1 MSEKKK
7 FELEFLLNTS
17 PKVLENM
24 LFTPSG
30 LSEWFADDVNINE
43 DIYTFFWDGSEEDA
57 RLLTKKM
64 GEKIKWQKIEDEEL
78 GLDTYF
84 QLQYEIDPMTKTV
97 VLKVTDFEYLEDMEE
112 SQALWESL
120 IGELKR
126 TLGA

>member
-30 LSEWFADDVNINE
+30 LSDWFADDVNIND
-43 DIYTFFWDGSEEDA
+43 DIYTFFWDGSEEKA
-57 RLLTKKM
+57 RLLSKKM
-64 GEKIKWQKIEDEEL
+64 GEKIKWQNLNDEEE

-84 QLQYEIDPMTKTV
+84 QLYYEIDPMTKSV
-97 VLKVTDFEYLEDMEE
+97 ILKVTDFADDDEMEDT
-112 SQALWESL
+112 QALWESL
-120 IGELKR
+120 IEGLKR
-126 TLGA
+126 FIGA

>member
-43 DIYTFFWDGSEEDA
+43 DIYTFIWDGSEEDA
-57 RLLTKKM
+57 RLLTKRP
-64 GEKIKWQKIEDEEL
+64 GEKIKWQKMEDEDE

-97 VLKVTDFEYLEDMEE
+97 VLKVTDFEYEEDMEE

-120 IGELKR
+120 IDGLKR

>member
-7 FELEFLLNTS
+7 FELEYLLHTS

-30 LSEWFADDVNINE
+30 LSDWFADDVNIE
-43 DIYTFFWDGSEEDA
+43 DDIYTFIWDGSEERA

-64 GEKIKWQKIEDEEL
+64 GEKIKWQNLNDEEE

-84 QLQYEIDPMTKTV
+84 QLHYEIDPMTKAV
-97 VLKVTDFEYLEDMEE
+97 ILKVTDFAEDDEKE
-112 SQALWESL
+112 STIALWESL
-120 IGELKR
+120 VDGLKR
-126 TLGA
+126 FIGA

>member
-1 MSEKKK
+1 MPEKKK

-24 LFTPSG
+24 LFSPSG
-30 LSEWFADDVNINE
+30 LSEWFAEDVNINE
-43 DIYTFFWDGSEEDA
+43 DIYTFIWDGSEENA
-57 RLLTKKM
+57 RLLTKKS
-64 GEKIKWQKIEDEEL
+64 GEKIKWQKMDDEDE

-84 QLQYEIDPMTKTV
+84 QFQFEVDPMTKTV
-97 VLKVTDFEYLEDMEE
+97 VLKVTDFEYEDDMEE

-120 IGELKR
+120 IEGLKR

>member
-1 MSEKKK
+1 MPEKKK

-30 LSEWFADDVNINE
+30 LSEWFAEDVNINE
-43 DIYTFFWDGSEEDA
+43 DIYTFIWDGSEEDA
-57 RLLTKKM
+57 RLLTKKS
-64 GEKIKWQKIEDEEL
+64 GEKIKWQKKDDEDE

-84 QLQYEIDPMTKTV
+84 QFHYEIDPMTKTV
-97 VLKVTDFEYLEDMEE
+97 VLKVTDFEYEEDMEE
-112 SQALWESL
+112 AQALWESL
-120 IGELKR
+120 IEGLKR

>member
-24 LFTPSG
+24 LFTPGG
-30 LSEWFADDVNINE
+30 LSEWFADDVNINDE
-43 DIYTFFWDGSEEDA
+43 IYTFFWDGSEEDA
-57 RLLTKKM
+57 RLLTKRN
-64 GEKIKWQKIEDEEL
+64 GEKIKWQKMEDEKE

-97 VLKVTDFEYLEDMEE
+97 VLTVTDFEYEEDMEE

-120 IGELKR
+120 IEGLKR